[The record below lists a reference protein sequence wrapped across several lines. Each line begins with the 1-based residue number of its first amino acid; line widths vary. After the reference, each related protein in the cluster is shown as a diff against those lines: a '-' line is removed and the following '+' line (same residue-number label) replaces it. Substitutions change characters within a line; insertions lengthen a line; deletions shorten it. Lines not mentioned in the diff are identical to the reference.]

1 MRDAVLRVIAVV
13 AVASVLSALALPSL
27 NARGGSVIQAAAT
40 IVPVDRDRS
49 GKWDTLLVNVTLNVT
64 GAGLFEV
71 TAVLPS
77 VAPGNPFSSTTSADV
92 NLTVGVRV
100 VPLVL
105 DATPAGAAGA
115 KGPYTI
121 DVSVTAVRY
130 DGGFTPLF
138 SWAEYTPAWDSSS
151 FDPPAVHVSGTITD
165 EGRDADGDGLFE
177 AFVVHVPLQV
187 VRPTVVSVVGYS
199 SPVVL
204 SNPAPARLLQPGTAV
219 WDVVFD
225 GSGIRRTGRGGP
237 YPVALE
243 VSAPRGTVL
252 SLSYVTRGYSS
263 FQFAGPW
270 ADFRGAPTATPVDTN
285 GDGKAEFLRVHIPL
299 HVRVAGDFRILVIG
313 NTSTEQLPPPVPE
326 RHVHLE
332 PGDPSVDV
340 DLSGIMLSRLASG
353 SALTFLVSIYPRYTG
368 SPGSSEGNWTQI
380 AYAPF
385 DPAAFESRPPALL
398 SRTVNGTNAYLIAA
412 MDPTT
417 KFAAT
422 FPFRGPIG
430 YLTLYNGTFEA
441 LLGGT
446 SGFAGRVVGVRVQG
460 YTVLNVTTIPAGDPR
475 ITETLNLTSWDTGT
489 MDYAISL
496 GGLSAPLSWW
506 ADYVGNLD
514 GTADPQELALYPF
527 DGYIGNSGY
536 APYAFTAL
544 LPPYRNTVTVD
555 GTAMSGV
562 SSWVSATGAGPLDAS
577 LPVSLTVRHSLQAM
591 GPTEASGFH
600 NLTVDTTLVTAGL
613 NRMVNQTLTMNL
625 PAGST
630 GNLSTSRHLAT
641 NAGGFDL
648 ASNASVEVLGPA
660 SWTVAF
666 LSSCYPYF
674 CYSMRVTVSAY
685 QPPTPLVVPV
695 LVAAVLVPTAAV
707 LVLAAV
713 LLRHRRRKADLPRK
727 PD

>member
-1 MRDAVLRVIAVV
+1 MRGAVLRFIAVV
-13 AVASVLSALALPSL
+13 TVVSVLSGLALPSL
-27 NARGGSVIQAAAT
+27 NARGGSVIRAAAT
-40 IVPVDRDRS
+40 IVPVDRDGS
-49 GKWDTLLVNVTLNVT
+49 GKWDTFLVNVTLNVT

-71 TAVLPS
+71 TAVLPT
-77 VAPGNPFSSTTSADV
+77 VTLGIPFRTTTSADV
-92 NLTVGVRV
+92 NLTEGVRV

-130 DGGFTPLF
+130 DGVFTPLF
-138 SWAEYTPAWDSSS
+138 SWAEYTPAWDSSP
-151 FDPPAVHVSGTITD
+151 FDPPAVRVSGTITD
-165 EGRDADGDGLFE
+165 EGRDMDGDGLFE
-177 AFVVHVPLQV
+177 DFIVHVPLQV
-187 VRPTVVSVVGYS
+187 IRPTIVSVVGYS

-204 SNPAPARLLQPGTAV
+204 SNPAPSRLVQPGTTV
-219 WDVVFD
+219 FDVVFD

-237 YPVALE
+237 YPVTLE
-243 VSAPRGTVL
+243 VSSPRGTEFSV
-252 SLSYVTRGYSS
+252 SYETRGYSS
-263 FQFAGPW
+263 LQFAGPW
-270 ADFRGAPTATPVDTN
+270 ADFKSAPTAAPVDTN

-313 NTSTEQLPPPVPE
+313 NTSMERLPPPVPE

-353 SALTFLVSIYPRYTG
+353 SALTFLISIYPRSSG
-368 SPGSSEGNWTQI
+368 SPGSWEGNWTQI

-398 SRTVNGTNAYLIAA
+398 SSAVNGTMAYLIAA
-412 MDPTT
+412 MDPVT

-446 SGFAGRVVGVRVQG
+446 GGFAGRVVSVQVQG
-460 YTVLNVTTIPAGDPR
+460 YTVLNVTSIPAGDPR
-475 ITETLNLTSWDTGT
+475 ITETLNLTSWDAGT
-489 MDYAISL
+489 MDYTISL

-514 GTADPQELALYPF
+514 GTAEPQELALYPF
-527 DGYIGNSGY
+527 DGYIGNSAY
-536 APYAFTAL
+536 APYGFTAL
-544 LPPYRNTVTVD
+544 LPPYRNAVAVD
-555 GTAMSGV
+555 GTAMSGL

-577 LPVSLTVRHSLQAM
+577 LPVSLTVRQSLRAM
-591 GPTEASGFH
+591 GPTDATGFH

-613 NRMVNQTLTMNL
+613 NRMVNQTLTVNL
-625 PAGST
+625 PARST
-630 GNLSTSRHLAT
+630 GNLSTSRHLSA

-648 ASNASVEVLGPA
+648 ESNASVETLGPA
-660 SWTVAF
+660 SWTVTF
-666 LSSCYPYF
+666 LTSCYPYF
-674 CYSMRVTVSAY
+674 CSRMRVTISAY
-685 QPPTPLVVPV
+685 QPPTPLDVPI

-707 LVLAAV
+707 LVLAIV
-713 LLRHRRRKADLPRK
+713 MMRRRRRKADLPRK
-727 PD
+727 SN

>member
-13 AVASVLSALALPSL
+13 AVVSLLSALGLPSL
-27 NARGGSVIQAAAT
+27 NARGGSLIRAAAT
-40 IVPVDRDRS
+40 IVPVDRDGS
-49 GKWDTLLVNVTLNVT
+49 GGWDTLLVNVTLNVT
-64 GAGLFEV
+64 SAGLFEV
-71 TAVLPS
+71 TAILPS
-77 VAPGNPFSSTTSADV
+77 VTPGNPYGSTTSADV
-92 NLTVGVRV
+92 NLTAGVRV

-105 DATPAGAAGA
+105 DATPAGAPGA

-151 FDPPAVHVSGTITD
+151 FDAPAVHVSGTITD

-177 AFVVHVPLQV
+177 AFIVHMPLQV
-187 VRPTVVSVVGYS
+187 IRPTVVSIVGYS

-204 SNPAPARLLQPGTAV
+204 SNPAPARLLQPGITV
-219 WDVVFD
+219 WDVAFD

-237 YPVALE
+237 YLVTLE
-243 VSAPRGTVL
+243 VSAPRGTGFSV
-252 SLSYVTRGYSS
+252 SYETRGYSS
-263 FQFAGPW
+263 LQFAGPW
-270 ADFRGAPTATPVDTN
+270 ADFKGAPTAAPVDTN
-285 GDGKAEFLRVHIPL
+285 GNGKAKFLRVHIPL

-340 DLSGIMLSRLASG
+340 DLSGIMLSRLAPG
-353 SALTFLVSIYPRYTG
+353 SALTFLVSIYPRYDG
-368 SPGSSEGNWTQI
+368 SPGSWEGNWTQI
-380 AYAPF
+380 RYAPF
-385 DPAAFESRPPALL
+385 DPTAFESRPPALL
-398 SRTVNGTNAYLIAA
+398 SSAVNGTNAYLIAA
-412 MDPTT
+412 MDPVT

-446 SGFAGRVVGVRVQG
+446 SGFAGRVERVQVQG
-460 YTVLNVTTIPAGDPR
+460 YTLLNVTSIPEGDPR
-475 ITETLNLTSWDTGT
+475 ITETLNLTSWDAGT
-489 MDYAISL
+489 MDDAISL

-506 ADYVGNLD
+506 ADYVGNFD
-514 GTADPQELALYPF
+514 GSAEPQELALYPF
-527 DGYIGNSGY
+527 SGYIGNSAY
-536 APYAFTAL
+536 APYGFTAL
-544 LPPYRNTVTVD
+544 LPPYGSTVTVD

-577 LPVSLTVRHSLQAM
+577 LPVSLTVRRSLQAM
-591 GPTEASGFH
+591 GPTEGTGFH
-600 NLTVDTTLVTAGL
+600 NLTVDTTLVTIGL

-625 PAGST
+625 PATST
-630 GNLSTSRHLAT
+630 GNLSTSRHLAAS
-641 NAGGFDL
+641 AGGFDL
-648 ASNASVEVLGPA
+648 ASNASVETLGPA
-660 SWTVAF
+660 SWKVTF

-674 CYSMRVTVSAY
+674 CYKMRVTVSAY
-685 QPPTPLVVPV
+685 QPTTLLDGAI
-695 LVAAVLVPTAAV
+695 LVAAVLVPMAAV

-713 LLRHRRRKADLPRK
+713 ILRHRRRKANPPRK